1 MAMWT
6 PTTLATG
13 DHSGRIL
20 LWDLLGGELRHT
32 LQLPPPSAAILA
44 LQFLPGPSLSHPF
57 LLSCCGWF
65 SKICPFISQNDTPF
79 SATSLDY

>member
-1 MAMWT
+1 MAMWP

-44 LQFLPGPSLSHPF
+44 LQFLPGPSHNHPF
-57 LLSCCGWF
+57 LLSCCGQL
-65 SKICPFISQNDTPF
+65 SSCPFISQNDTPL
-79 SATSLDY
+79 SATSLDH